1 MSHLALY
8 RKFRPLV
15 FDDVVGQDN
24 VVNTIKNQVL
34 NNSFGHA
41 YLFSGIRG
49 TGKTTIAKIF
59 ARSINCLNKKDANPC
74 NECNICKS
82 IMNGSSIDIIEMDA
96 ASNNGVDDI
105 REINENVM
113 FAPSNAKYKVYI
125 IDEVHML
132 SKGAFNA
139 LLKTLEEPPEYVVF
153 LLATTEP
160 NKIPDTI
167 LSRCQRY
174 DLKRVSSNDI
184 FKRLVKILDELNTEY
199 DVEALNL
206 IISKSEGSVRDSL
219 SILDQCLSY
228 ENKLSYDLVVDI
240 LGIIEIEILNDLVK
254 TIIDENVSSAIE
266 LVNET
271 FNKGKDIKQFVESI
285 LNYFRNLL
293 VVKMHSNAIKLINS
307 SDSQYDF
314 YKEYAEK
321 IEITEILRILNI
333 FIDLEKNIKWSA
345 HSKILF
351 EMAIIKIF
359 NNEYDFSIETLIQKI
374 KKLEDKINL
383 LELGKFIK
391 KDEEVKVPISK
402 SVKYETGESIE
413 KFIEEGSK
421 SVTNIDEILSKWNEV
436 LKIIKKVRIKVYA
449 FLMESEPIAV
459 YGNKITLKFNSEYKF
474 HGDNLMKVK
483 NRTTVEEVLEK
494 VFSKKLTIDVTYDNL
509 LKESNNKKT
518 ENVEEEISNYF
529 SGYNNVMNMEE

>member
-59 ARSINCLNKKDANPC
+59 ARSINCLNKEDANPC

-82 IMNGSSIDIIEMDA
+82 IINGSSIDIIEMDA

-184 FKRLVKILDELNTEY
+184 FKRLVKILNELNTEY
-199 DVEALNL
+199 DDEALNL
-206 IISKSEGSVRDSL
+206 IVSKSEGSVRDSL

-228 ENKLSYDLVVDI
+228 EKLLSYDLVVDI
-240 LGIIEIEILNDLVK
+240 LGIIEIEILNNLVK
-254 TIIDENVSSAIE
+254 TIIDENVNGAIE
-266 LVNET
+266 LVNES
-271 FNKGKDIKQFVESI
+271 FNKGKDIKQFVESV

-293 VVKMHSNAIKLINS
+293 IVKMHSDATKLVNS
-307 SDSQYDF
+307 SDSQYAF
-314 YKEYAEK
+314 YKEYSEK

-333 FIDLEKNIKWSA
+333 FIELEKNVKWSA

-351 EMAIIKIF
+351 EMAIVKIF

-383 LELGKFIK
+383 LELGKIVIK
-391 KDEEVKVPISK
+391 EKEIEAPISQA
-402 SVKYETGESIE
+402 VKYETSESIE

-421 SVTNIDEILSKWNEV
+421 LDINIDEILSKWNEV
-436 LKIIKKVRIKVYA
+436 LKIIKKARIKVYA
-449 FLMESEPIAV
+449 FLMESEPIEV
-459 YGNKITLKFNSEYKF
+459 YGNKIVLKFDSEYKF
-474 HGDNLMKVK
+474 HGDNLMKVQ
-483 NRTTVEEVLEK
+483 NRITVEEVLEK
-494 VFSKKLTIDVTYDNL
+494 VFSKKLTIDVTYDNV
-509 LKESNNKKT
+509 LKESKNNKP

-529 SGYNNVMNMEE
+529 SGYGNVMNMEE

>member
-82 IMNGSSIDIIEMDA
+82 ILNGSSIDIIEMDA

-174 DLKRVSSNDI
+174 DLKRVSSDDI
-184 FKRLVKILDELNTEY
+184 FKRLVKILNELNTEY
-199 DVEALNL
+199 DIEALNL

-228 ENKLSYDLVVDI
+228 ENKLSYNLVVDI
-240 LGIIEIEILNDLVK
+240 LGIIEIEVLNDLVK
-254 TIIDENVSSAIE
+254 TITNKNVSSAIE

-307 SDSQYDF
+307 SELQYDF

-333 FIDLEKNIKWSA
+333 FIELEKNIKWSA

-383 LELGKFIK
+383 LELGKIIK
-391 KDEEVKVPISK
+391 KDKEVKVPISQ
-402 SVKYETGESIE
+402 SVKYETSESIE

-421 SVTNIDEILSKWNEV
+421 SVTDIEEVLSKWNEV

-459 YGNKITLKFNSEYKF
+459 YGNKITLKFDSEYKF
-474 HGDNLMKVK
+474 HGDNLMKVQ

-494 VFSKKLTIDVTYDNL
+494 VFSKKLTIDVTYDNV
-509 LKESNNKKT
+509 LKESNNKKP

-529 SGYNNVMNMEE
+529 SGYNNLINIEE

>member
-82 IMNGSSIDIIEMDA
+82 ILNGSSIDIIEMDA

-174 DLKRVSSNDI
+174 DLKRVSSDDI
-184 FKRLVKILDELNTEY
+184 FKRLVKILNELNTEY
-199 DVEALNL
+199 DIEALNL

-228 ENKLSYDLVVDI
+228 ENKLSYNLVVDI
-240 LGIIEIEILNDLVK
+240 LGIIEIEVLNDLVK
-254 TIIDENVSSAIE
+254 TITNKNVSSAIE

-307 SDSQYDF
+307 SELQYDF

-333 FIDLEKNIKWSA
+333 FIELEKNIKWSA

-383 LELGKFIK
+383 LELGKIIK
-391 KDEEVKVPISK
+391 KDKEVKVPISQ
-402 SVKYETGESIE
+402 SVKYETSESIE

-421 SVTNIDEILSKWNEV
+421 SVTDI
-436 LKIIKKVRIKVYA
+436 
-449 FLMESEPIAV
+449 
-459 YGNKITLKFNSEYKF
+459 
-474 HGDNLMKVK
+474 
-483 NRTTVEEVLEK
+483 EEVL
-494 VFSKKLTIDVTYDNL
+494 SK
-509 LKESNNKKT
+509 
-518 ENVEEEISNYF
+518 
-529 SGYNNVMNMEE
+529 

>member
-59 ARSINCLNKKDANPC
+59 ARSINCLNRTNINPC
-74 NECNICKS
+74 NECDVCKS
-82 IMNGSSIDIIEMDA
+82 ILNGSSIDIIEMDA

-113 FAPSNAKYKVYI
+113 FPPSRAKYKVYI

-174 DLKRVSSNDI
+174 DLKRVSSDDI
-184 FKRLVKILDELNTEY
+184 FKRLDKILYELNVEY
-199 DVEALNL
+199 DIEALNL

-219 SILDQCLSY
+219 SILDQCISY
-228 ENKLSYDLVVDI
+228 EKKLSYDLVVDI
-240 LGIIEIEILNDLVK
+240 LGVIEIKTLNSLVETIIEK
-254 TIIDENVSSAIE
+254 NVSQAIV
-266 LVNET
+266 LVNDN
-271 FNKGKDIKQFVESI
+271 FNKGKDTKQFVESV

-293 VVKMHSNAIKLINS
+293 VAKTHSNGIKLINA
-307 SDSQYDF
+307 SDLQYDI
-314 YKEYAEK
+314 YIKNSEK
-321 IEITEILRILNI
+321 FEFTEILRILNI
-333 FIDLEKNIKWSA
+333 FIELDKDIKWSA

-359 NNEYDFSIETLIQKI
+359 NSSYDFSIETLIQKI
-374 KKLEDKINL
+374 KVLEEKISL
-383 LELGKFIK
+383 IEIGKIVK
-391 KDEEVKVPISK
+391 KEKKIEKIVYQP
-402 SVKYETGESIE
+402 VKYETSDTIE
-413 KFIEEGSK
+413 KFIEEGTK
-421 SVTNIDEILSKWNEV
+421 VVVNMDEVLSKWNEV
-436 LKIIKKVRIKVYA
+436 LKIMKKVRIKVYA
-449 FLMESEPIAV
+449 FLIESEPIDV
-459 YGNKITLKFNSEYKF
+459 SGNKIILKYDPGYKF
-474 HGDNLMKVK
+474 HGDNLMKAK
-483 NRTTVEEVLEK
+483 NKETVETVFEK
-494 VFSKKLTIDVTYDNL
+494 VFSKKLTIDVTYDNV
-509 LKESNNKKT
+509 LKKSKDIRPV
-518 ENVEEEISNYF
+518 NVEEEISNYF
-529 SGYNNVMNMEE
+529 SGYDNVLNIEE